1 MIENLYNTQKATE
14 DQNRATFNNRRYM
27 SRQNIQKSHM
37 GVYKNNN
44 NTFNDIKTQQK
55 RIDELINNNKQSY
68 LKSNQ
73 MAFKEVKDN
82 EVNAK
87 NSMNNNMR
95 DTYKSVMD
103 GYDSRI
109 NGVSDDAKRMASLN
123 RQLEAEES
131 KLLQNLQ
138 TTQNFEAHMIM
149 ELKKTDA

>member
-1 MIENLYNTQKATE
+1 
-14 DQNRATFNNRRYM
+14 
-27 SRQNIQKSHM
+27 
-37 GVYKNNN
+37 
-44 NTFNDIKTQQK
+44 
-55 RIDELINNNKQSY
+55 
-68 LKSNQ
+68 

-82 EVNAK
+82 EVSAK
-87 NSMNNNMR
+87 NNMNSNMR

-109 NGVSDDAKRMASLN
+109 NGVSDDAKRMASIN

-149 ELKKTDA
+149 ELKKTDAQSPVKATQALLAK